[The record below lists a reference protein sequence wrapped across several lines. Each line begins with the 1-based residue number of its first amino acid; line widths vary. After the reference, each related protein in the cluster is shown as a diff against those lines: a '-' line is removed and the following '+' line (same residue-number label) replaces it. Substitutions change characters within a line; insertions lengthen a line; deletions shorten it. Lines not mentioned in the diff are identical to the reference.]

1 MSDKIIASDGRLSKI
16 QIDKLCAMLDTILPA
31 SDDGRLPSASEMPF
45 VDYLERQDPDYFE
58 VLIFMLET
66 LDDEFVRADYDARYD
81 SLQEISRKDQSI
93 FNGLIRHVYTSY
105 YENDRVMEAI
115 GAQPGPPFP
124 RGNTIEAGDLSLL
137 DPVMSKPRSYR
148 KGK

>member
-1 MSDKIIASDGRLSKI
+1 MADEIIVTDGRLS
-16 QIDKLCAMLDTILPA
+16 QNQADKLFAILETIIPA
-31 SDDGRLPSASEMPF
+31 SEDGVRPSASEMPF

-58 VLIFMLET
+58 ILTSLIET
-66 LDDEFVRADYDARYD
+66 LDDEFVSANYEARYD
-81 SLQEISRKDQSI
+81 RLQEISRKDQST

-105 YENDRVMEAI
+105 YEDDRVMEAI

-148 KGK
+148 KS